1 MFGYKKR
8 LEVAE
13 IIKET
18 LIAVLKD
25 YAILDGAHGHVMAPE
40 KMAKLLTFHIDKV
53 LKEYEQRR
61 IKGGRGVISP
71 GAKQEI

>member
-13 IIKET
+13 LIKEA
-18 LIAVLKD
+18 LIPVLKD
-25 YAILDGAHGHVMAPE
+25 YATLNGAHGQIMAPD

-53 LKEYEQRR
+53 LKDYEQRR
-61 IKGGRGVISP
+61 TKSSRGVISP
-71 GAKQEI
+71 GTKQEI